1 MASPDQACV
10 AGVTSWRLN
19 ARVSTE
25 PSPPRSR
32 TPEQAAAWAKV
43 EEERR
48 LAAPRGRVGPA
59 PRAVAHLV
67 IGVLVVVAALTTWT
81 VMTPDRYDDRLDVLV
96 LIGLIG
102 GGAALAASVL
112 PRE

>member
-1 MASPDQACV
+1 M
-10 AGVTSWRLN
+10 
-19 ARVSTE
+19 
-25 PSPPRSR
+25 
-32 TPEQAAAWAKV
+32 
-43 EEERR
+43 
-48 LAAPRGRVGPA
+48 GPA

-67 IGVLVVVAALTTWT
+67 IGVLVVVAALTTWWVT
-81 VMTPDRYDDRLDVLV
+81 ADLSDDRHDVLM

>member
-1 MASPDQACV
+1 
-10 AGVTSWRLN
+10 LN

-32 TPEQAAAWAKV
+32 TPDQAAAWARA

-48 LAAPRGRVGPA
+48 LAASRVRVGPA

-67 IGVLVVVAALTTWT
+67 IGLLVIVAALTTWWVT
-81 VMTPDRYDDRLDVLV
+81 SDRSDDRLDVLV

>member
-1 MASPDQACV
+1 MS
-10 AGVTSWRLN
+10 
-19 ARVSTE
+19 STA
-25 PSPPRSR
+25 PSGPHRGR
-32 TPEQAAAWAKV
+32 TPAQAAAWAKV

-48 LAAPRGRVGPA
+48 LAAPGGRVGPA

-67 IGVLVVVAALTTWT
+67 IGLLVVVAALTTWWVT
-81 VMTPDRYDDRLDVLV
+81 TDRSDDRLDVLV

>member
-1 MASPDQACV
+1 MQ
-10 AGVTSWRLN
+10 T
-19 ARVSTE
+19 VSTE

-59 PRAVAHLV
+59 PRALAHLV
-67 IGVLVVVAALTTWT
+67 IGVLVIVAALTTWWVT
-81 VMTPDRYDDRLDVLV
+81 ADRSGDRLDVLV

-112 PRE
+112 PGE

>member
-1 MASPDQACV
+1 MS
-10 AGVTSWRLN
+10 
-19 ARVSTE
+19 STA
-25 PSPPRSR
+25 PSGPHRGR
-32 TPEQAAAWAKV
+32 TPAQAAAWAKV

-48 LAAPRGRVGPA
+48 LAPRGRVGPA

-67 IGVLVVVAALTTWT
+67 IGLLVVVAALTTWWVT
-81 VMTPDRYDDRLDVLV
+81 TDRSDDLLAALV

>member
-1 MASPDQACV
+1 MQ
-10 AGVTSWRLN
+10 T
-19 ARVSTE
+19 VSTE

-48 LAAPRGRVGPA
+48 LTAPRGRVGPA
-59 PRAVAHLV
+59 PRALAHLV
-67 IGVLVVVAALTTWT
+67 IGVLVIVAALTTWWVT
-81 VMTPDRYDDRLDVLV
+81 ADRSDDRLDVLV

-112 PRE
+112 PGE